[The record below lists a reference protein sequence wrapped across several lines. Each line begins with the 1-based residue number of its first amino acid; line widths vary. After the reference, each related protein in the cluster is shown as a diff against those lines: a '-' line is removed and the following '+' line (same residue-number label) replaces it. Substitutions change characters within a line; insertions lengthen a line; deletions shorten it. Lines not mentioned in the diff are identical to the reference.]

1 MSQTKNAVSRSQKLT
16 LASLLITGLLIAGST
31 LGFSANKTETIDAT
45 AMGTSTQMG
54 SEFSVTLNIDDYST
68 QADKQILVEAFQKGG
83 DKGLVNALSKMK
95 AAGHIEVTG
104 TLGYDCSYIQMIPT
118 PTGRKIRFVTN
129 RPLRFGEVYWDTRS
143 TDYNLTAGE
152 FDLNDTDKSK
162 STGKLYPAAELVIDK
177 QGELQMNL
185 IGNPYNL
192 VNVLDWKGARGIGI
206 DRGYAAAPIRSAGAV
221 GRATSPGARR
231 HLSPLAGR
239 GRPSGARSGEGDSP
253 RVENSMR

>member
-1 MSQTKNAVSRSQKLT
+1 MLQNKNAVPRTLKLA
-16 LASLLITGLLIAGST
+16 LGSLLISGLLIVGST
-31 LGFSANKTETIDAT
+31 LAFSASKTETIEAT

-68 QADKQILVEAFQKGG
+68 QADNQILVEAFQKGG

-104 TLGYDCSYIQMIPT
+104 TLGYDCSYIQVIPT

-162 STGKLYPAAELVIDK
+162 STGKLYPAAEFVIDR

-185 IGNPYNL
+185 IGNPWNL
-192 VNVLDWKGARGIGI
+192 VNVLDWKG
-206 DRGYAAAPIRSAGAV
+206 
-221 GRATSPGARR
+221 TPG
-231 HLSPLAGR
+231 
-239 GRPSGARSGEGDSP
+239 
-253 RVENSMR
+253 VN

>member
-1 MSQTKNAVSRSQKLT
+1 MQFKGGTKMLQNKNAAPKT
-16 LASLLITGLLIAGST
+16 LKFALGSLLITGLLIAGST

-68 QADKQILVEAFQKGG
+68 QAEKQILVEALQKGG

-104 TLGYDCSYIQMIPT
+104 ALGDDCSYIQMTPT
-118 PTGRKIRFVTN
+118 PTGRKLRFVTN

-143 TDYNLTAGE
+143 TAYNLTAGE

-192 VNVLDWKGARGIGI
+192 VNVLDWKG
-206 DRGYAAAPIRSAGAV
+206 
-221 GRATSPGARR
+221 TPG
-231 HLSPLAGR
+231 
-239 GRPSGARSGEGDSP
+239 
-253 RVENSMR
+253 VN

>member
-1 MSQTKNAVSRSQKLT
+1 MQLKGGSEMLQTKNAAPRGRKHA

-31 LGFSANKTETIDAT
+31 LGVCANKAETIDAT

-54 SEFSVTLNIDDYST
+54 SQFSITLNIYDYST
-68 QADKQILVEAFQKGG
+68 QADKQILVDAFQQGK
-83 DKGLVNALSKMK
+83 DQGLVNALSKMK

-129 RPLRFGEVYWDTRS
+129 RLLRFGEVYWDTRS
-143 TDYNLTAGE
+143 TAYNLTAGE

-162 STGKLYPAAELVIDK
+162 STGVLYPAAELVIDK

-185 IGNPYNL
+185 IGNPWTL
-192 VNVLDWKGARGIGI
+192 VDVIDWKG
-206 DRGYAAAPIRSAGAV
+206 
-221 GRATSPGARR
+221 TPG
-231 HLSPLAGR
+231 
-239 GRPSGARSGEGDSP
+239 
-253 RVENSMR
+253 VN